1 MSTFIM
7 NTAWLVVGYVACI
20 FTWQKVKVFVNG
32 VDVEAQRL
40 RDKARDLIRSIE
52 SKL

>member
-32 VDVEAQRL
+32 AEVEAQAL
-40 RDKARDLIRSIE
+40 RDKARAMIKGL
-52 SKL
+52 K